1 MDMGVVVVM
10 RVDVVGQTVMMMFVV
25 MFMRVIV
32 MVVMMKMVMFVFVHS
47 QSPFWEK
54 FIGKGLSHCD
64 KPFKHVFVG

>member
-25 MFMRVIV
+25 MFMMVIV

-47 QSPFWEK
+47 QSP
-54 FIGKGLSHCD
+54 L
-64 KPFKHVFVG
+64 